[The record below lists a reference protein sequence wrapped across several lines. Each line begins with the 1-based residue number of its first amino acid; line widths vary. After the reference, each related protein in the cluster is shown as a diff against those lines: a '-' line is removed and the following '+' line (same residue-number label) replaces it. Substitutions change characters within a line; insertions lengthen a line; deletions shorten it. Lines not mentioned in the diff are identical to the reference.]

1 METTTTL
8 TTVLEMTFR
17 LDNDKNATI
26 SVANPKDDLTA
37 TTVKAAMNAIILDS
51 IFDYDGAEM
60 VAPASAKLVKKE
72 ISEVF

>member
-1 METTTTL
+1 MPTL

-17 LDNDKNATI
+17 LDDDRKMTI

-37 TTVKAAMNAIILDS
+37 TTVKAAMNAIILDDV
-51 IFDYDGAEM
+51 FDNDGASL
-60 VAPASAKLVKKE
+60 VAPASAKLVKRE